1 MLAAVASHAQQAG
14 GPGFLLL
21 GARIDKSRVWPVL
34 IGGSLPLLAEQ
45 THLLQKLA
53 PVTWPSQMCKC
64 YDQPRNAAS
73 RSLYHKTCA
82 QVHAAS
88 KGSKAPGIVCRAAEL
103 LYQLTH
109 QSRRLPTTF
118 AMQRSLRGTLAAQ
131 PSSTCHGCGTSRHSD
146 SLIQGL
152 ASPSLTWRKAWAQA
166 MVCLSFTL

>member
-1 MLAAVASHAQQAG
+1 M
-14 GPGFLLL
+14 LL
-21 GARIDKSRVWPVL
+21 GARIDKSRVWPAL

-73 RSLYHKTCA
+73 RSLYHKTCV

-88 KGSKAPGIVCRAAEL
+88 KGSKAPGIVCRAAVL

-109 QSRRLPTTF
+109 LCH
-118 AMQRSLRGTLAAQ
+118 AAQ
-131 PSSTCHGCGTSRHSD
+131 LARNTGGSAIFNLPRMRHITAFRFLNSRLGESASDMEESLGPGHGLLKLYTLNSQKIATS
-146 SLIQGL
+146 L
-152 ASPSLTWRKAWAQA
+152 WRVKKS
-166 MVCLSFTL
+166 VF